1 MNEFEL
7 EREET
12 RDEIAAYLRKLA
24 EGLEQGDKMTFVAG
38 DESAT
43 INPPENVHFKIE
55 TTTDSSWLGGDDG
68 RSFSLELG
76 WEADEVDPNEE
87 LAIVNQPNPTEP
99 STGRGVSGDERV

>member
-12 RDEIAAYLRKLA
+12 RSDVAAYLRKLA
-24 EGLEQGDKMTFVAG
+24 DGLEQGDKLTFVAG

-43 INPPENVHFKIE
+43 INPPESVHFKIE
-55 TTTDSSWLGGDDG
+55 TDTDSSWLGGEDG

-76 WEADEVDPNEE
+76 WQADDVDANRE
-87 LAIVNQPNPTEP
+87 LAIVNQPHPTEA
-99 STGRGVSGDERV
+99 STAGRTQGDERV